1 MCGLMAMG
9 SSKNG
14 FLDIACDRRVLLV
27 ASLILRSVS
36 DLMTFTSF
44 FFCFRRA
51 AVKPL
56 PFVWKRIESIII
68 FQNCQSIV
76 KNFVKETK
84 QKTPAGVFSRFEGE
98 NGLST
103 YSHHKSL

>member
-14 FLDIACDRRVLLV
+14 FLDIACVRRVLLV

-36 DLMTFTSF
+36 DLMTVTSF
-44 FFCFRRA
+44 LFCFRRA

-56 PFVWKRIESIII
+56 PFVWKRIKPTSI
-68 FQNCQSIV
+68 FENCQSFV
-76 KNFVKETK
+76 KNFVEETK
-84 QKTPAGVFSRFEGE
+84 QKTPEGVFSRFEGE